1 MKPREEDLGRD
12 APLKLMRLGLPLA
25 VIALLAAAWQ
35 TGLLKAVSLSSI
47 IMHHEMLASYVAE
60 NRLLALSLAAGFL
73 FGAVTGALASIA
85 GATAGA
91 VIIFLIARGSLGG
104 MLERRADSF
113 LSRMAEGFRQDAFS
127 YLLSLRLAPVFP
139 FWVVNIVPAI
149 LNMPLRQYVLATFL
163 GIIPGGFAFAF
174 IGSGLGSVIEAQERA
189 QPGCAAAGNCSID
202 PNSLVTPQL
211 LWALAGLALLALV
224 PVAAKRIAPR
234 SSARPPAS

>member
-1 MKPREEDLGRD
+1 
-12 APLKLMRLGLPLA
+12 
-25 VIALLAAAWQ
+25 
-35 TGLLKAVSLSSI
+35 
-47 IMHHEMLASYVAE
+47 
-60 NRLLALSLAAGFL
+60 
-73 FGAVTGALASIA
+73 
-85 GATAGA
+85 
-91 VIIFLIARGSLGG
+91 

-127 YLLSLRLAPVFP
+127 YLLSLRLAPMFP

-211 LWALAGLALLALV
+211 LWAMAGLALLALV